1 MKTKFSEP
9 NTTSKMM
16 GDLPIF
22 KHFESGQLAT
32 TSNPLDSF
40 RKGEK
45 PIFNIFKLA
54 ALGAVGYLSW
64 VYVLPPLFQAL
75 GQIIAVAGSIVLVGF
90 LILMAPVIF
99 KVLRR
104 LTRKLHELAIKHD
117 PFGELYE
124 QKEKMKDNKRKFVLS
139 QGTINK
145 LAVDTKRAAQE
156 AEDHAKELQHKIVA
170 AQDKITKL
178 KKKKEQLEA
187 KPNGK
192 VGPAYTKVYADLITL
207 GSAVQRDMAQKDQQQ
222 NFVRKYGIRA
232 NTIQKLS
239 NKLILVGA
247 QMDIK
252 VLDFDATID
261 ILKREYDFAQSAR
274 EATQT
279 AKNALLSTEGWEVEY
294 AMDVVTTTI
303 AQDIAMT
310 TANINDINNY
320 TTLYDMDDDTL
331 YTKLDALAE
340 DIKTGK
346 DVVPSAKDYNNPD
359 YEMTHEDQLNA
370 GQFGNLF

>member
-9 NTTSKMM
+9 TTNSKMM

-22 KHFESGQLAT
+22 KHFESGQLTT
-32 TSNPLDSF
+32 TSNPLNSF

-45 PIFNIFKLA
+45 PIFNLFKLA
-54 ALGAVGYLSW
+54 ALGAIGYLSW

-75 GQIIAVAGSIVLVGF
+75 GQIIAIAGSIVLVAF
-90 LILMAPVIF
+90 LVLMAPVIF
-99 KVLRR
+99 KGLRR

-124 QKEKMKDNKRKFVLS
+124 QKEKMKDNKRKFILS

-145 LAVDTKRAAQE
+145 LALDTKREAQKSE
-156 AEDHAKELQHKIVA
+156 ELAGDLQIRIVSAKKKI
-170 AQDKITKL
+170 DKL
-178 KKKKEQLEA
+178 KKRKDELEK

-192 VGPAYTKVYADLITL
+192 VGPEYTKVYADLIKL
-207 GSAVQRDMAQKDQQQ
+207 GAAVQRDMTQKEQQQ
-222 NFVRKYGIRA
+222 GFVRKYGVRA

-239 NKLILVGA
+239 NKLVLVGA

-252 VLDFDATID
+252 ILDFDATID

-310 TANINDINNY
+310 SANINDINNY
-320 TTLYDMDDDTL
+320 TTLYDMDDDEL
-331 YTKLDALAE
+331 YTKLDALAN
-340 DIKTGK
+340 DIETGK
-346 DVVPSAKDYNNPD
+346 DVIPSAKAYNDPD
-359 YEMTHEDQLNA
+359 YQMTHEDQMEA